1 MAKKFSFK
9 SILSNFMV
17 GSKIGFMKV
26 HKLAITIS
34 IILSI
39 LSISLVMTRGLNLG
53 IDFSG
58 GILIEAQFQDKVEF
72 SQIRELLNKKEFGE
86 VTLQNFDDKNFIIK
100 VAQNKDI
107 DQNQTIKAIKT
118 TLDNNFNNIQYRKTD
133 FVGPQIGGELIRKGL
148 LALFSSF
155 AFIMI
160 YIWIRFDWQFGIGG
174 IIALMHDA
182 ILVLGFY
189 AFTGL
194 EFNSTSIAAILT
206 VIGYSINDS
215 VVIYDRIRENLR
227 KFKAMDLSDLLNL
240 SINSTLSRTV
250 LTASTTLLAL
260 VSLMIFGG
268 EALKS
273 FSIATFFGIAAGT
286 YSSIYISAPI
296 LLYID
301 PRNKKTSKKS
311 TNKKSS
317 DESSK
322 NHKKTADND

>member
-1 MAKKFSFK
+1 MAKKFSFR
-9 SILSNFMV
+9 SILANFMV
-17 GSKIGFMKV
+17 GSKIGFMRV
-26 HKLAITIS
+26 HKLAIILS

-39 LSISLVMTRGLNLG
+39 ISISLVMTRGLNLG

-72 SQIRELLNKKEFGE
+72 PKIRELLNKKEFGE

-107 DQNQTIKAIKT
+107 DQNQTIKAIKS
-118 TLDNNFNNIQYRKTD
+118 TLDNNFNNVQYRKTD
-133 FVGPQIGGELIRKGL
+133 FVGPQIGGELVRKGF

-227 KFKAMDLSDLLNL
+227 KFKAMNLSELLDL
-240 SINSTLSRTV
+240 SINSTLSRTII
-250 LTASTTLLAL
+250 TASTTLLTL
-260 VSLMIFGG
+260 VSLMVFGG

-296 LLYID
+296 LLYIY
-301 PRNKKTSKKS
+301 PRNKKPAK
-311 TNKKSS
+311 
-317 DESSK
+317 
-322 NHKKTADND
+322 HRKKTADND